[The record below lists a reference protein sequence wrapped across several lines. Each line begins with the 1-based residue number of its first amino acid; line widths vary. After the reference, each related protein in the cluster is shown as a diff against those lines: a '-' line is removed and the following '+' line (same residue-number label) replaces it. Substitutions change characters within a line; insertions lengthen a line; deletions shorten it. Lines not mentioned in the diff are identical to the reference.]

1 MAFLPA
7 EITRL
12 KALSDEMVTLIQN
25 KDTSNEGAVAY
36 SRIGKVCTRAIATDA
51 AQAAKR
57 TTRADNVTKFQTARQ
72 NRTAAKKG
80 GTPPPQA
87 SEASQPTSSRQR
99 TS

>member
-1 MAFLPA
+1 MAFTPA

-12 KALSDEMVTLIQN
+12 TTLSEEMVNLIQN
-25 KDTSNEGAVAY
+25 ATTSNEGAVAY
-36 SRIGKVCTRAIATDA
+36 SRIGKVCTRAIATNA
-51 AQAAKR
+51 AQEAKR

-80 GTPPPQA
+80 GTAPTPAP
-87 SEASQPTSSRQR
+87 EASQPTPSRRQ

>member
-1 MAFLPA
+1 MAFTPE

-12 KALSDEMVTLIQN
+12 KTMSDEMITLIQS
-25 KDTSNEGAVAY
+25 KDTSNEGAVAF
-36 SRIGKVCTRAIATDA
+36 SRIGKVCTKAMATDA

-72 NRTAAKKG
+72 QRTAAKKG
-80 GTPPPQA
+80 GTPPPSA
-87 SEASQPTSSRQR
+87 SETSQTSSSRRQ